1 MNYSDTIQFGT
12 RILEAAGIS
21 EAALDAR
28 LLLEFVT
35 GCTYADILTYPDTD
49 VSGEQ
54 AALYEKYIKER
65 ASHIPYSHITGICEF
80 MGLEF
85 FVNEHVL
92 IPRQDSECL
101 VEEAMRFI
109 FDGSEILDLCT
120 GSGCLLISLMHYKN
134 NCHGVG
140 VDISEDA
147 IAVARRNAAVR
158 KEHAQPGEGDIEFF
172 VGDLYDAIPGQTTNF
187 DVIISNPPYIKSDVI
202 PTLSPEV
209 RDHEPVIALDGGA
222 DGLDLYR
229 RIIDGA
235 GSYLRREGL
244 IFLEIGYDQ
253 AEAVTALL
261 ADAGFSGINVVKD
274 FGGNDR
280 VVSARLTNKPTERT
294 IHV

>member
-35 GCTYADILTYPDTD
+35 GCTYADVLTYPDTE

-54 AALYEKYIKER
+54 AALYEKYIHER
-65 ASHIPYSHITGICEF
+65 ASHVPYSHITGICEF

-101 VEEAMRFI
+101 VEEAMRYV

-120 GSGCLLISLMHYKN
+120 GSGCLLISLVHYKN

-140 VDISEDA
+140 VDISEEA
-147 IAVARRNAAVR
+147 LAVARRNADVR
-158 KEHAQPGEGDIEFF
+158 KAHGQPGEGDIEFYA
-172 VGDLYDAIPGQTTNF
+172 GDLYEALPRQTTNF
-187 DVIISNPPYIKSDVI
+187 DVIISNPPYIRSDVI
-202 PTLSPEV
+202 PTLMPEV
-209 RDHEPVIALDGGA
+209 RDHEPVIALDGGP
-222 DGLDLYR
+222 DGLEFYR

-253 AEAVTALL
+253 AEAVTDLL
-261 ADAGFSGINVVKD
+261 ADKGFTDINVVKD
-274 FGGNDR
+274 LSGNDR
-280 VVSARLTNKPTERT
+280 VVSARHARKIKPDSCEG
-294 IHV
+294 

>member
-35 GCTYADILTYPDTD
+35 GCTYAAILTYPDTD

-101 VEEAMRFI
+101 VEEAMRFV

-158 KEHAQPGEGDIEFF
+158 KEHAQPGEGDIDFF
-172 VGDLYDAIPGQTTNF
+172 AGDLYDAIPGQTTSF

-235 GSYLRREGL
+235 GSYLRKEGL

-294 IHV
+294 THV